1 MPVKRR
7 MPKIVKVIGLFWVV
21 AITVS
26 LMSSVASASTAK
38 NNINVSFGSTVTSN
52 YTTGYAE
59 KTTASSCFISNYYES
74 STDFNRINVYG
85 GDVGVTWVDC
95 TAGSPRICY
104 RGGTTPL
111 PNYVKERGYNYT
123 CLTISYNANPYVVLK
138 GYWQADI

>member
-21 AITVS
+21 VITVS
-26 LMSSVASASTAK
+26 LMSSVASADDGDFYVT
-38 NNINVSFGSTVTSN
+38 FGSTVTSN
-52 YTTGYAE
+52 YTTGYAQ
-59 KTTASSCFISNYYES
+59 KSTASSCFIANDYAS

-111 PNYVKERGYNYT
+111 PNYVKERGYGYASPTGRTFPN
-123 CLTISYNANPYVVLK
+123 LRPSVLPP
-138 GYWQADI
+138 AVH

>member
-26 LMSSVASASTAK
+26 LMSSVASADDGGFYVT
-38 NNINVSFGSTVTSN
+38 FGSTVTSN
-52 YTTGYAE
+52 YTTDYAE
-59 KTTASSCFISNYYES
+59 KTTASSCFISNNYES

-138 GYWQADI
+138 GSWQADI